1 MADKNNHSNDSD
13 TLRIPKKNV
22 TGGYPGV
29 TGTYK
34 PHSSFSEMNS
44 APTGSMGGRKMP
56 PSRPVDARSQTVR
69 NSKETVKEEPE
80 PKKGFDFRLWF
91 SKENNKAFL
100 RQLRYYGL
108 IVLAAILLTFG
119 IVNVSN
125 DVFAFI
131 KPDESIVVT
140 IEQGGG
146 SGAVAKALKK
156 AGVIDHP
163 LIFRLYSKLKKAD
176 GKFQYGD
183 YTLNSNLDY
192 DQIISALKKPSV
204 QAESYT
210 VKIEDGATQDEIV
223 TLLTSNKR
231 VSAGDLE
238 HALNEYEYENF
249 EFVSQIPDRRCR
261 LEGYLPAGEYE
272 FYVGESAVSMVSK
285 MLTRFTETVLT
296 EENQALIKA
305 LGMSLDDVV
314 ILSSLVFEE
323 CSDPGAYKGV
333 SRVLLNRL
341 AKEDGLLQLTSPINY
356 VLAVKKTEFTTDD
369 KKTDSEY
376 NTYIYAGLPKGPVC
390 SPTLAAVNA
399 VLSPESGNNM
409 YFVSDKDK
417 TYFAETLE
425 EHNANLKKVS
435 KSAKGTDTI
444 R

>member
-192 DQIISALKKPSV
+192 DQIISAQKAV
-204 QAESYT
+204 
-210 VKIEDGATQDEIV
+210 GA
-223 TLLTSNKR
+223 
-231 VSAGDLE
+231 G
-238 HALNEYEYENF
+238 
-249 EFVSQIPDRRCR
+249 
-261 LEGYLPAGEYE
+261 
-272 FYVGESAVSMVSK
+272 
-285 MLTRFTETVLT
+285 
-296 EENQALIKA
+296 
-305 LGMSLDDVV
+305 
-314 ILSSLVFEE
+314 
-323 CSDPGAYKGV
+323 
-333 SRVLLNRL
+333 
-341 AKEDGLLQLTSPINY
+341 
-356 VLAVKKTEFTTDD
+356 
-369 KKTDSEY
+369 
-376 NTYIYAGLPKGPVC
+376 
-390 SPTLAAVNA
+390 
-399 VLSPESGNNM
+399 
-409 YFVSDKDK
+409 
-417 TYFAETLE
+417 
-425 EHNANLKKVS
+425 
-435 KSAKGTDTI
+435 
-444 R
+444 